1 MQTFYCAGDAC
12 RYGKKS
18 RHFLSSG
25 ERNGRSPNQAH
36 HGVHDAVWE
45 CVWEWG
51 AKQQSCLADAY
62 AYETPIRAHRA
73 QHDALGVVG
82 YWRLNEES
90 EKMCV
95 IAKRVGKRGPSG

>member
-1 MQTFYCAGDAC
+1 MQTFYCAGTC
-12 RYGKKS
+12 CPYGKKS

-36 HGVHDAVWE
+36 HGAHDAVWE
-45 CVWEWG
+45 YLWVWGSQTAELLG
-51 AKQQSCLADAY
+51 RRNTHT
-62 AYETPIRAHRA
+62 EIPIRAHRA

-90 EKMCV
+90 
-95 IAKRVGKRGPSG
+95 